1 MQILKVTD
9 EAFRQY
15 GKVIKDLD
23 VSDIITAM
31 SETPCPDDV
40 VYEPSIE
47 SLEACKSAQSV
58 SDSLYGGMPIQ
69 IGYCNGHNH
78 LLNAVE
84 YHRDSEINIA
94 VTDLILIL
102 GKEQDITEDHTYDS
116 SKMEAFLIPAGT
128 TIEVYATT
136 LHYAPCNVAASGF
149 KCVVVLPKGTNT
161 DITLEEKHTPEDD
174 LLPPVFRFL
183 LRPAWMREIQRIL
196 SRYNIYNF
204 AFLVHQKQ
212 FDSGSTKVNTNKI
225 HVESPFSTLFQKG
238 RQQT

>member
-1 MQILKVTD
+1 MKIQNVSDT
-9 EAFRQY
+9 AFKKY
-15 GKVIKDLD
+15 GKVITGLD
-23 VSDIITAM
+23 CSDIIAAM
-31 SETPCPDDV
+31 AETPCPENV
-40 VYEPSIE
+40 VYVPGAE
-47 SLEACKSAQSV
+47 SLESCASAK
-58 SDSLYGGMPIQ
+58 DIAYTLYGGMPVQ

-174 LLPPVFRFL
+174 LLFARNKWL
-183 LRPAWMREIQRIL
+183 LSHPDANIAGSVAGIKGENL
-196 SRYNIYNF
+196 S
-204 AFLVHQKQ
+204 VK
-212 FDSGSTKVNTNKI
+212 
-225 HVESPFSTLFQKG
+225 
-238 RQQT
+238 